1 MSPLQRYQSD
11 IEKNRI
17 IPDPAQLSVVK
28 YTQSLYDELVAAA
41 TAGRKKRHQP
51 VFCSDFSAADTAC
64 SRIIPVGERWQWQDL
79 YR

>member
-41 TAGRKKRHQP
+41 TAGRKNAISRFF
-51 VFCSDFSAADTAC
+51 VRIFSAADTAC